1 MKRIDKVLDGG
12 GKDKVADEFRGLPSM
27 REDLV
32 DKGRGAWTER
42 QETTWVERETRVKI
56 FILG

>member
-12 GKDKVADEFRGLPSM
+12 GKDKVADEFRRLPSM

-32 DKGRGAWTER
+32 DKG
-42 QETTWVERETRVKI
+42 VERETRVKI